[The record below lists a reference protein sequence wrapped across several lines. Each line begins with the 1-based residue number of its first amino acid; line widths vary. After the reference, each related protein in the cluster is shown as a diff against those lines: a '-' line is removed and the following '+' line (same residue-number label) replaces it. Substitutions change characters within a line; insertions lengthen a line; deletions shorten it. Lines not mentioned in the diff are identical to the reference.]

1 MATTIP
7 PYGPNLALA
16 PAPFPAR
23 TTTTSR
29 PLLLHRAYHNYKP
42 FLRGSMAV
50 ARAGFNSPG
59 LFPDPDAA
67 ESVVRDLFGR
77 AESLLYTIADAAV
90 SSSSDS
96 VTGAT
101 KQSSDWLS
109 GITYYME
116 VVLKVGKRK
125 ILISLIL
132 NGAAKENSPKRP
144 VSLCFRF

>member
-1 MATTIP
+1 
-7 PYGPNLALA
+7 
-16 PAPFPAR
+16 
-23 TTTTSR
+23 
-29 PLLLHRAYHNYKP
+29 
-42 FLRGSMAV
+42 MAV